1 MIKSEFILIIFFIS
15 FFSCQSKKTLVLLD
29 DWNNVET
36 NSLFWKQITGM
47 GYEIDFKMATDK
59 EIKLTNYG
67 EYIYDNI
74 IFFAP
79 TYSDTKKNE
88 INIKNLLQFID
99 DGHDLM
105 IFGSSDAS
113 KFMRELIN
121 EFGVDFDDYNSEVK
135 DSLYLHPDSGVKGIN
150 QQLLNLHD
158 EEIII
163 SKNVININNI
173 FSKPNGYILYRGI
186 GMDLDPQNKYIFP
199 ILSGDK
205 NSYSVSKLTGEVYSN
220 GEHIKLVNGYQA
232 RNNKR
237 IVVLGSTDICS
248 DKFYY
253 LSMNAENKS
262 MLESPNALFCQDIL
276 NWNFQRT
283 GVLKYENV
291 RHNNNLGKTLDT
303 YRIKDYLE
311 YYIDIL
317 EYDYKTNS
325 WKNYESDD
333 IQLSFIMMN
342 PYYINQMRRLH
353 NKPTYYAKFRA
364 PEKHGVFKFIVDYH
378 RTGYSYIFSSTKIPL
393 RPFYHNEF
401 PRFIPC
407 AYPYYVSV
415 FVILGAFILFS
426 ILFLY
431 GKEDVKAKT
440 E

>member
-1 MIKSEFILIIFFIS
+1 MKAELILIILFIC
-15 FFSCQSKKTLVLLD
+15 FFSYQSKKTLVLLD
-29 DWNNVET
+29 DWHNVET
-36 NSLFWKQITGM
+36 NSLFWKQITDM
-47 GYEIDFKMATDK
+47 GFEIDFKMASDK
-59 EIKLTNYG
+59 DIKLTNFG
-67 EYIYDNI
+67 EYLYDNI

-79 TYSDTKKNE
+79 TYSDSKKNE
-88 INIKNLLQFID
+88 INIQNLLKFID

-113 KFMRELIN
+113 KFMRELVN
-121 EFGVDFDDYNSEVK
+121 EFGVDYDDYESELK
-135 DSLYLHPDSGVKGIN
+135 DSLYLHQDSGIN
-150 QQLLNLHD
+150 GLNKQLLNLYD
-158 EEIII
+158 
-163 SKNVININNI
+163 
-173 FSKPNGYILYRGI
+173 
-186 GMDLDPQNKYIFP
+186 
-199 ILSGDK
+199 
-205 NSYSVSKLTGEVYSN
+205 YSVSKSTGEVYSN

-237 IVVLGSTDICS
+237 IVVLGSTEICS

-253 LSMNAENKS
+253 LSMTEDNKS
-262 MLESPNALFCQDIL
+262 MLESPNAVFCQDIL

-283 GVLKYENV
+283 GVLKFENA
-291 RHNNNLGKTLDT
+291 RHNNNEGKSLET

-333 IQLSFIMMN
+333 VQLSFIMMN
-342 PYYINQMRRLH
+342 PYYINQMKRLY
-353 NKPTYYAKFRA
+353 NKPTYYVKFRA

-378 RTGYSYIFSSTKIPL
+378 RTGYSYIFSSTKVPL

-407 AYPYYVSV
+407 AYPYYLSV
-415 FVILGAFILFS
+415 FVILGAFIIFS

-431 GKEDVKAKT
+431 GKETIKQKSD
-440 E
+440 

>member
-113 KFMRELIN
+113 KFMRELVN

-317 EYDYKTNS
+317 EYFD
-325 WKNYESDD
+325 
-333 IQLSFIMMN
+333 
-342 PYYINQMRRLH
+342 
-353 NKPTYYAKFRA
+353 
-364 PEKHGVFKFIVDYH
+364 
-378 RTGYSYIFSSTKIPL
+378 
-393 RPFYHNEF
+393 
-401 PRFIPC
+401 
-407 AYPYYVSV
+407 
-415 FVILGAFILFS
+415 
-426 ILFLY
+426 
-431 GKEDVKAKT
+431 
-440 E
+440 

>member
-1 MIKSEFILIIFFIS
+1 MKAELILIIFFVCFLS
-15 FFSCQSKKTLVLLD
+15 YQSKKTLVLLD

-113 KFMRELIN
+113 KFMRELVN

-303 YRIKDYLE
+303 YRIKD
-311 YYIDIL
+311 
-317 EYDYKTNS
+317 
-325 WKNYESDD
+325 
-333 IQLSFIMMN
+333 
-342 PYYINQMRRLH
+342 
-353 NKPTYYAKFRA
+353 
-364 PEKHGVFKFIVDYH
+364 
-378 RTGYSYIFSSTKIPL
+378 
-393 RPFYHNEF
+393 
-401 PRFIPC
+401 
-407 AYPYYVSV
+407 
-415 FVILGAFILFS
+415 
-426 ILFLY
+426 
-431 GKEDVKAKT
+431 
-440 E
+440 

>member
-1 MIKSEFILIIFFIS
+1 MKSEIMLIILFIC
-15 FFSCQSKKTLVLLD
+15 FFSYQSKKTLILLD

-36 NSLFWKQITGM
+36 NSLFWKQITDM
-47 GYEIDFKMATDK
+47 GYEIDFKMAHDK
-59 EIKLTNYG
+59 EIKLTNFG

-79 TYSDTKKNE
+79 TFTDMKKNE
-88 INIKNLLQFID
+88 INIQNLLKYID

-113 KFMRELIN
+113 KFMRELVN
-121 EFGVDFDDYNSEVK
+121 EFGVDYDDYDSEIKV
-135 DSLYLHPDSGVKGIN
+135 SLYLNQNSCVKGLNKQFI
-150 QQLLNLHD
+150 NLHND
-158 EEIII
+158 EIII
-163 SKNVININNI
+163 SKNIIGINNI
-173 FSKPNGYILYRGI
+173 FNKPNGYILYKGI
-186 GMDLDPQNKYIFP
+186 GMDLDPQNKYVFP

-205 NSYSVSKLTGEVYSN
+205 NSYSVSKSTGEVYSN

-232 RNNKR
+232 RNNRR
-237 IVVLGSTDICS
+237 IVLLGSTDICS

-253 LSMNAENKS
+253 LSMTEENKS
-262 MLESPNALFCQDIL
+262 MLESPNAIFCQDIL

-291 RHNNNLGKTLDT
+291 RHNNNQGVTLDT

-317 EYDYKTNS
+317 EYEYKTNS

-431 GKEDVKAKT
+431 GKENVKTKI